1 MWFGAVQCSGAL
13 QAIVAADKYAKSF
26 HLLQQFGMG
35 VSDGVHAAPIL
46 QSLGACRRL
55 QFSTFAFSAGSAVVS
70 CGLSTRCNKLASDL
84 RPTVAM

>member
-1 MWFGAVQCSGAL
+1 MRCGAVQCSGAL

-26 HLLQQFGMG
+26 HLLQQFVMG
-35 VSDGVHAAPIL
+35 VYGVHAAPIL